1 MKKILIFISLIII
14 CLICSIIL
22 IVVKNNSKYNYQIE
36 EVKEINYVVFRENN
50 KFGVINKKGEV
61 VVQPRYDIVQI
72 PNPSKPLFICKYN
85 YDADKNQY
93 SIKVFNDKAEQILYQ
108 YVIVEAIELNSV
120 ISPIPYEKS
129 VLKYM
134 NDGKYGLIDFSGKV
148 IVKAKYEEISS
159 FDYNEG
165 LLLVKEKGK
174 YGIININGAIVVKPK
189 YDQILS
195 DGYYESASGYKK
207 SGYIV
212 GKKDGDSYKYGYINF
227 KRKKVLDC
235 KYEQIARVPNKN
247 GDNDIYLMAIQNNK
261 VGFYKNNKCLIK
273 HEYEDMIYDENNNC
287 LIVQK
292 DSKQGIADLNGNIT
306 IDINYDNIYI
316 SGKYINAQN
325 QDKIDIYDYSNK
337 QKIELENVIGLN
349 ETSNEKYSI
358 AIMNNEKFRILNNS
372 ENKLSENEYGY
383 LEYLYDDCF
392 ITFTNNKFGVIDAE
406 GNRIIDCKYDTIR
419 RIGNTKMIQ
428 AEDFK
433 RNTKE
438 VFLHDKSLFKND
450 NFDINT
456 NDNYIIIQ
464 TDSDRKYFDYEG
476 NEVKL
481 SSIENKQLYAANQ
494 NNKWGFEDKEG
505 NTVIEP
511 KYDFVTEFNEYGFAG
526 IKLNGK
532 WGVINSEGK
541 IIQEPVYSIDS
552 NNPRFIGKYYE
563 NSLGYGELYYISEI
577 TD

>member
-22 IVVKNNSKYNYQIE
+22 VIIKNNSKYNFQIE
-36 EVKEINYVVFRENN
+36 EVKEINYVVFSENN

-72 PNPSKPLFICKYN
+72 PNPSKPVFICKYN
-85 YDADKNQY
+85 YDAEKNQY
-93 SIKVFNDKAEQILYQ
+93 SIKVFNDKSEQILYQ
-108 YVIVEAIELNSV
+108 YVIVEAIELNSG

-134 NDGKYGLIDFSGKV
+134 KDNKYGLIDFSGKV
-148 IVKAKYEEISS
+148 IVKAKYDEIRS

-165 LLLVKEKGK
+165 LLLVKEKDK
-174 YGIININGAIVVKPK
+174 YGIININGAVVVKTK
-189 YDQILS
+189 YDQVLS
-195 DGYYESASGYKK
+195 DGYYEPGSDYKK

-235 KYEQIARVPNKN
+235 KYDQIARVPNKN
-247 GDNDIYLMAIQNNK
+247 RDNDIYLMAIQNNK
-261 VGFYKNNKCLIK
+261 VGFYKNNKCIIK

-287 LIVQK
+287 LVVQK

-306 IDINYDNIYI
+306 IEINYDNIYI
-316 SGKYINAQN
+316 SGKYINAQI
-325 QDKIDIYDYSNK
+325 QDKIDIYNYSNK

-349 ETSNEKYSI
+349 ETSSEKYSI

-372 ENKLSENEYGY
+372 GNMLSENEYEY

-392 ITFTNNKFGVIDAE
+392 ITFTNNKFGVIDVE
-406 GNRIIDCKYDTIR
+406 GNRIIDCKYDLIR
-419 RIGNTKMIQ
+419 RIGNTKIIQ
-428 AEDFK
+428 AEEVK
-433 RNTKE
+433 SNTKE
-438 VFLHDKSLFKND
+438 VFVHDKSVFKNE
-450 NFDINT
+450 NFDVNT
-456 NDNYIIIQ
+456 NDNYISIQ

-481 SSIENKQLYAANQ
+481 SSIENKQLYASNQ

-505 NTVIEP
+505 NTIIEP

-526 IKLNGK
+526 IKQNGK
-532 WGVINSEGK
+532 WGVINIEGEV
-541 IIQEPVYSIDS
+541 IQEPVYSIDS
-552 NNPRFIGKYYE
+552 NNPKFIGKYFE
-563 NSLGYGELYYISEI
+563 NDLGYGESYYISEM
-577 TD
+577 TH